1 MVGCRTRGLLNVS
14 LACSHVTS
22 GRVVTLKD
30 MVTTNPAPPPPP
42 ERGLCR
48 NQQSAARVN
57 RAATAHTRQR
67 KGDTSRHSIA
77 GRVPAGRAGRGQHA
91 IANIVHRHI
100 SVAGCI
106 ACPYGDVC
114 PNRLDQHSYAG
125 TLPFRCTTRHSCSR

>member
-1 MVGCRTRGLLNVS
+1 MS

-22 GRVVTLKD
+22 GGVVTLKD

-67 KGDTSRHSIA
+67 KGDTSRHSIVR
-77 GRVPAGRAGRGQHA
+77 RVPVQVMRAGVMPCVRGSCGHPCCESHQTLA
-91 IANIVHRHI
+91 GGLRH
-100 SVAGCI
+100 G
-106 ACPYGDVC
+106 VC
-114 PNRLDQHSYAG
+114 G
-125 TLPFRCTTRHSCSR
+125 W